1 VKSTSKGGLA
11 PLSLIIALLIMAFL
25 AFFAIRY
32 FTGQH
37 GFDSGG
43 SESPLQRAKNV
54 QCLAQIKKIEL
65 QIQLFSAQ
73 NGRYPEN
80 LEMLDELDELDL
92 YCPVSQSRYDY
103 IQHTGRVYCPD
114 HPR

>member
-1 VKSTSKGGLA
+1 MKSTSKSGLTS
-11 PLSLIIALLIMAFL
+11 LSLIIALLIMAFL

-37 GFDSGG
+37 GVDSRG
-43 SESPLQRAKNV
+43 SESPLQRAKSV
-54 QCLAQIKKIEL
+54 QCFAQIKKIEL

-92 YCPVSQSRYDY
+92 YCPVTQSQYEY
-103 IQHTGRVYCPD
+103 IQQMGRVYCPD